1 MIVRHY
7 RKFLK
12 NKIFTNLVLF
22 SHLQRRTFYKIFT
35 EDYLVL
41 RTQTFN
47 EQMGYIQK
55 DNVKLLGED
64 KMVQYYWDWLQN
76 ALNKEKPWDLHPTN
90 SLTNSVH
97 DDRGMKYPP
106 ENPNM
111 AIKNNR
117 EIAIKLL
124 TRLLFPISFILL
136 LI

>member
-1 MIVRHY
+1 
-7 RKFLK
+7 
-12 NKIFTNLVLF
+12 
-22 SHLQRRTFYKIFT
+22 
-35 EDYLVL
+35 
-41 RTQTFN
+41 
-47 EQMGYIQK
+47 MGYIQK

-76 ALNKEKPWDLHPTN
+76 ALIKEKPCELHPTN

-97 DDRGMKYPP
+97 DDRGMQYPP
-106 ENPNM
+106 ENLDM

-117 EIAIKLL
+117 NILIKLL

>member
-1 MIVRHY
+1 
-7 RKFLK
+7 
-12 NKIFTNLVLF
+12 
-22 SHLQRRTFYKIFT
+22 
-35 EDYLVL
+35 
-41 RTQTFN
+41 
-47 EQMGYIQK
+47 MGYIQK

-97 DDRGMKYPP
+97 EDRGMQYPP

-117 EIAIKLL
+117 KIIIKLL